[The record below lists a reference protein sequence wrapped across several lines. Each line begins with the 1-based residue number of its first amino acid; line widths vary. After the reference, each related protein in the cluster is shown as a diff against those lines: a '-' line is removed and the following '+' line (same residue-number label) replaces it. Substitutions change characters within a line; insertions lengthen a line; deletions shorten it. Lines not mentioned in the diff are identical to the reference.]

1 MLGNSSNSEDGCF
14 PGGCFSL
21 ILVIVWLYFYYKTK
35 SPGDGFGHIIIYSI
49 VFAVVY
55 LLLASI
61 VIIAISHFFRNR
73 PDSKDPGGHE
83 GCLSLLLSLFKS
95 KRDEEDTEDDVTDIS
110 PITLETHHAQT
121 SASNGASPVNSGHE
135 GLKQSQTSQDGQNS
149 NTGGKGSTTD
159 NPTKLYLTEQQFT
172 NLKNAVNELMDY
184 CQEVGKDKEIY
195 DYIIDLTKKSNPIYD
210 MPEFTISVNVPDMFY
225 GLAMKDVFSC
235 MASMGFAISTL
246 YGGTFNL
253 DGTPKINCTRFEGQ
267 ALLALMM
274 LSNDKFLDYS
284 KFRSLLISYM
294 SGKDCKEI
302 TSAERSLNDYLQSN
316 TSVSTEEAEVKDYQ
330 VALILKS
337 ISRDEESQKYKKILY
352 KIAFCFAYADGTL
365 STEEKLFLKQLG
377 NDAGIIEVGI
387 TVDSA
392 PDESLDSL
400 DHLIGL
406 KEVKNDIKSLVNFIT
421 VNQKRK
427 TLGMKVP
434 SVSYHC
440 VFTGNPGTGKTT
452 VARILAG
459 IYKNLGIVETGQ
471 LVETD
476 RSGLVAEYVGQT
488 AVKTNK
494 IIDKAIGG
502 VLFIDEAYSLVQGG
516 DNDYGKEAISTLLKR
531 MEDDRDKLVVILA
544 GYTKEMEDFIN
555 SNPGLR
561 SRFSRY
567 IHFPDYTA
575 EELFQIFELNM
586 QKFEYHL
593 SDDAKPFLQKL
604 LEERVAHKRKDFG
617 NAREVRNLFEKVVE
631 SQADRLQKSGD
642 MTKEMLSEIKIDD
655 IRNAI

>member
-1 MLGNSSNSEDGCF
+1 MSRNSSNDGEGSVL
-14 PGGCFSL
+14 GGCFVIL
-21 ILVIVWLYFYYKTK
+21 LVIAWIYFYYKTK
-35 SPGDGFGHIIIYSI
+35 SPGDGLGHLIIYSI
-49 VFAVVY
+49 LFVIVY
-55 LLLASI
+55 LFLALI
-61 VIIAISHFFRNR
+61 VIVAISYFYSTFRDSSKNR
-73 PDSKDPGGHE
+73 
-83 GCLSLLLSLFKS
+83 GCLFPLLSFFKRS
-95 KRDEEDTEDDVTDIS
+95 HDEAEDEEEEEYAPDTT
-110 PITLETHHAQT
+110 PITLETNHAQT
-121 SASNGASPVNSGHE
+121 STSNGTSSVNSAHDDP
-135 GLKQSQTSQDGQNS
+135 KQNQITKDGQKS
-149 NTGGKGSTTD
+149 NNDGDGSAKN
-159 NPTKLYLTEQQFT
+159 NPPKLYLDEQQFT
-172 NLKNAVNELMDY
+172 KLKNAVSKLVDY
-184 CQEVGKDKEIY
+184 CHEVGKDKEIY
-195 DYIIDLTKKSNPIYD
+195 DYIIDLTQKSNPLYGIS
-210 MPEFTISVNVPDMFY
+210 EFSISVNVPNMFY
-225 GLAMKDVFSC
+225 ELAMKDVFSC
-235 MASMGFAISTL
+235 MASMGFSVSSLTAHE
-246 YGGTFNL
+246 FNR
-253 DGTPKINCTRFEGQ
+253 DGAPKINCKRFEGQ

-274 LSNDKFLDYS
+274 LSNDKSQDYF

-294 SGKDCKEI
+294 SGKYSKECA
-302 TSAERSLNDYLQSN
+302 SAEESLNDYLQSS
-316 TSVSTEEAEVKDYQ
+316 TSVSTDKVKDYQ
-330 VALILKS
+330 VALILRS

-352 KIAFCFAYADGTL
+352 EIASCFAYADGSL
-365 STEEKLFLKQLG
+365 STEEKQFLRQLG
-377 NDAGIIEVGI
+377 NDAGIIDVGI

-392 PDESLDSL
+392 PDESLESL
-400 DHLIGL
+400 DRLIGL
-406 KEVKNDIKSLVNFIT
+406 EEVKNDIISLVNFIT

-427 TLGMKVP
+427 ALGMKVP

-459 IYKNLGIVETGQ
+459 IYKKLGIVETGQ

-575 EELFQIFELNM
+575 EELYQIFELNI

-593 SDDAKPFLQKL
+593 SYDAKPFLRKL
-604 LEERVAHKRKDFG
+604 LEERVAHKSRDFG

-631 SQADRLQKSGD
+631 SQADRLQKTGD
-642 MTKEMLSEIKIDD
+642 MTKEMLSEIKIED
-655 IRNAI
+655 IRNAV